1 MTAMAFGFI
10 GGYLAGSRASARA
23 NRMHAMANSMS
34 VASQVADVDEL
45 DERLDRLGI
54 VVAAMWSLL
63 EDAGYTDEAL
73 EARIAELTRPAE
85 EMALLSCPECGS
97 GVRPGAGTC
106 QICGTAVGE
115 ADPLHDLADPM

>member
-1 MTAMAFGFI
+1 MAFGFI
-10 GGYLAGSRASARA
+10 GGYVAGTRASARA
-23 NRMHAMANSMS
+23 GRMNVMANSMS
-34 VASQVADVDEL
+34 ASKNAGELADI

-73 EARIAELTRPAE
+73 QERIE
-85 EMALLSCPECGS
+85 EMSAPLEEQRMLACPECGS
-97 GVRPGAGTC
+97 SVRPGSGSC

-115 ADPLHDLADPM
+115 ADPLHDL